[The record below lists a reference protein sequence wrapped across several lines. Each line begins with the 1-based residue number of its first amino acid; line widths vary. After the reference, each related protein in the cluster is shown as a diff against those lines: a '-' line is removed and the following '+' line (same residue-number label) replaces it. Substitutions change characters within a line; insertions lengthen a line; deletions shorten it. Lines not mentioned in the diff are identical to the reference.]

1 MNVGVIP
8 KTFEQLYGQPCWG
21 LHDDSQLNL
30 SINFGQPS
38 LDIREP
44 FQTSSNSEIVRRMAA
59 RRCVTVRG
67 EWWLWFHSSYWR
79 ISSQNQRLATSSSSD
94 KQIDRAMRHL
104 DGQKLISAQVHPKTG
119 ATRFVFDLGGVLEC
133 RRFERDSDR
142 ELWNLYKPSGY
153 VLCVYGNGT
162 FTHQRGTT
170 ARQAAHHR
178 RISDGR
184 TIPS

>member
-1 MNVGVIP
+1 MNSGVVA
-8 KTFEQLYGQPCWG
+8 KTFEQLNSHPCWG
-21 LHDDSQLNL
+21 LNYDSQLGL

-44 FQTSSNSEIVRRMAA
+44 FQTNSTSESARRIAA

-67 EWWLWFHSSYWR
+67 EWWLWFHYCYWR
-79 ISSQNQRLATSSSSD
+79 ISSQNQRLATGSSSD
-94 KQIDRAMRHL
+94 KQIDRAIRHL
-104 DGQKLISAQVHPKTG
+104 DGQKLISAQVHPETG
-119 ATRFVFDLGGVLEC
+119 ATYFEFDLGGVLEC
-133 RRFERDSDR
+133 RRIERDSHD
-142 ELWNLYKPSGY
+142 ELWNLYKPNGY

-170 ARQAAHHR
+170 KLHAAYHR
-178 RISDGR
+178 RISDGC